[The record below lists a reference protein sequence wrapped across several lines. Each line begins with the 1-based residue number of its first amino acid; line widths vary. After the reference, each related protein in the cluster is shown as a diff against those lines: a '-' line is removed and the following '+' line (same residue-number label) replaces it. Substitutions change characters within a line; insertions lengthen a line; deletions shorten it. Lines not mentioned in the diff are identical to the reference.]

1 MQCLN
6 KEDCTPL
13 HASHHIYHGA
23 QDEKARTLGN
33 HTVII
38 KKTLLKMEKFSFTV
52 SAVFSSD
59 KSITFELIPE
69 AVAFLRANG
78 CLAEGKTKGSWGMAP
93 DGKTMEIRPY
103 AQADPV
109 RKIVKDEEKVG
120 AFTTLQRLKT
130 KCRVTT
136 ALPTDL
142 TNDLA
147 KRLYEEDAALVA
159 EAIGKGALRP
169 TVVDLSAVTE
179 ISNPQPAA

>member
-1 MQCLN
+1 
-6 KEDCTPL
+6 
-13 HASHHIYHGA
+13 
-23 QDEKARTLGN
+23 
-33 HTVII
+33 
-38 KKTLLKMEKFSFTV
+38 MEKFSFTV

-103 AQADPV
+103 AQADSV

>member
-1 MQCLN
+1 MKRQ
-6 KEDCTPL
+6 
-13 HASHHIYHGA
+13 
-23 QDEKARTLGN
+23 RTLGN

-38 KKTLLKMEKFSFTV
+38 KNTLLKMEKFSFTV

-69 AVAFLRANG
+69 AVDFLRANG
-78 CLAEGKTKGSWGMAP
+78 CLAEGKTKGSWGLAP

-130 KCRVTT
+130 KCRITT

-147 KRLYEEDAALVA
+147 KRLYEQDAALVA
-159 EAIGKGALRP
+159 DAIGKGGLRP
-169 TVVDLSAVTE
+169 LVIDLETLTE
-179 ISNPQPAA
+179 NANPQPAA

>member
-1 MQCLN
+1 
-6 KEDCTPL
+6 
-13 HASHHIYHGA
+13 
-23 QDEKARTLGN
+23 
-33 HTVII
+33 
-38 KKTLLKMEKFSFTV
+38 MENFSFMV

-59 KSITFELIPE
+59 KSITFELCPE

-147 KRLYEEDAALVA
+147 KRLYEEDAASWP
-159 EAIGKGALRP
+159 KP
-169 TVVDLSAVTE
+169 SAREHCDPPLLTF
-179 ISNPQPAA
+179 PQLLKSQTLNLLLKS

>member
-1 MQCLN
+1 
-6 KEDCTPL
+6 
-13 HASHHIYHGA
+13 
-23 QDEKARTLGN
+23 
-33 HTVII
+33 
-38 KKTLLKMEKFSFTV
+38 MENFSFMV

-59 KSITFELIPE
+59 KSITFELCPE
-69 AVAFLRANG
+69 AVAFLRSKG
-78 CLAEGKTKGSWGMAP
+78 CLAEGKTRGSWGMMA
-93 DGKTMEIRPY
+93 DGKTFEIRPY

>member
-1 MQCLN
+1 MTRQ
-6 KEDCTPL
+6 
-13 HASHHIYHGA
+13 
-23 QDEKARTLGN
+23 RTLGN

-169 TVVDLSAVTE
+169 IVVDLSAVTE

>member
-1 MQCLN
+1 
-6 KEDCTPL
+6 
-13 HASHHIYHGA
+13 
-23 QDEKARTLGN
+23 
-33 HTVII
+33 
-38 KKTLLKMEKFSFTV
+38 MEKFNFSV

-69 AVAFLRANG
+69 AVAFLRSKG
-78 CLAEGKTKGSWGMAP
+78 CLAEGKTRGSWGLAA

-109 RKIVKDEEKVG
+109 RKIVKDEEKFG

-159 EAIGKGALRP
+159 DAIGKGALHP
-169 TVVDLSAVTE
+169 AVIDFCPLTE
-179 ISNPQPAA
+179 DVNPQPAA